1 MKSIKPLPW
10 DNQEV
15 LVHTLVGIREARYK
29 PDLKDPSFQIIPL
42 AFEVLKI
49 VNRVNVVIGEAH
61 THLFVKGIYT
71 T

>member
-1 MKSIKPLPW
+1 MPLPL
-10 DNQEV
+10 DSQEV
-15 LVHTLVGIREARYK
+15 FVHTFVGIKEARYK

-49 VNRVNVVIGEAH
+49 VNLVNIVIGGVH
-61 THLFVKGIYT
+61 THLFIKGIYT